1 MRGLNRGAV
10 GNRIGEG
17 NAEFQGVSAAVNEA
31 GDDLKGCVQ
40 VGVSQHDERHERAF
54 VGLS

>member
-10 GNRIGEG
+10 GNWIGEG
-17 NAEFQGVSAAVNEA
+17 NAEFQGVGTAFNEA

-40 VGVSQHDERHERAF
+40 VGVSQHDERHERAL
-54 VGLS
+54 VSLG

>member
-1 MRGLNRGAV
+1 MGCLNRGAV

-17 NAEFQGVSAAVNEA
+17 NAEFQGVGTAFNEA

-40 VGVSQHDERHERAF
+40 VGVSQHDERHERAL
-54 VGLS
+54 VSLG